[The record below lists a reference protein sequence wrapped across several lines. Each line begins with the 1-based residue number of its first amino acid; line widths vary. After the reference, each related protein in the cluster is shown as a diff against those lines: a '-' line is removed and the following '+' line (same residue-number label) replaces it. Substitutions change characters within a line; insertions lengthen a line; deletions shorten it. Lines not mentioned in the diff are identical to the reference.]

1 MPMMKV
7 SKECVIYIYLQH
19 ALTGISNNDFTSGP
33 VELSN
38 VDTQCNL
45 KIFNE
50 CSVCLTSVE
59 SSKKAHSIVILTTRW
74 QPGA

>member
-1 MPMMKV
+1 M
-7 SKECVIYIYLQH
+7 H
-19 ALTGISNNDFTSGP
+19 LTGISNNDFTSGP